1 MGRWFSQLKVY
12 CLKTCMIENINLL
25 EYLTSDTYD
34 IERTLCCN
42 YLSVCLFMLPF
53 FQSKVSCLQRH
64 GRVTGPG
71 DVSRRK
77 LRVHPSVLLITSV
90 CLSFWRSTVPSGLTM
105 PTAGRLSALL
115 LAWILCALTGSSEAQ
130 TPAPESRKSLCY
142 LLHKNSTTSFC
153 PLRLM
158 SGGGHM
164 TRKMYLY
171 IIPPSTFTISI
182 VLR

>member
-1 MGRWFSQLKVY
+1 M
-12 CLKTCMIENINLL
+12 
-25 EYLTSDTYD
+25 
-34 IERTLCCN
+34 TLSRLYVAII
-42 YLSVCLFMLPF
+42 YLSVYLCCTF
-53 FQSKVSCLQRH
+53 SKQGQLH

-77 LRVHPSVLLITSV
+77 LGVHPSVLLITSV
-90 CLSFWRSTVPSGLTM
+90 RLSFRQSTVPSGPTM
-105 PTAGRLSALL
+105 PAAGSLSALL
-115 LAWILCALTGSSEAQ
+115 LAWILCAVTGSSEAQ

-153 PLRLM
+153 LLRLM
-158 SGGGHM
+158 PGGGHM

-182 VLR
+182 VHG